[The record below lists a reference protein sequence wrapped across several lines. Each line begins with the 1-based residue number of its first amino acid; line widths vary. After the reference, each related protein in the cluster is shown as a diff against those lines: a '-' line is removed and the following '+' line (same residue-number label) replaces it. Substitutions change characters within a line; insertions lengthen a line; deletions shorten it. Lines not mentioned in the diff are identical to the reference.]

1 MVGEGEQIQDDC
13 NSYQIDRDQLKCTHE
28 LYPAAFDLDRVRIRM
43 TGSAIGRRTYGK
55 RLHQPA
61 SDMGE
66 KSQDNEC
73 QSSGYRIVDHRLSF
87 VI

>member
-1 MVGEGEQIQDDC
+1 
-13 NSYQIDRDQLKCTHE
+13 
-28 LYPAAFDLDRVRIRM
+28 
-43 TGSAIGRRTYGK
+43 
-55 RLHQPA
+55 
-61 SDMGE
+61 MGE